1 MHQHQDPMHDP
12 RDLEAAPP
20 LPAERTAAVWVS
32 RLTSVLGLLC
42 LAIALSVWAARPGHF
57 RFVLAMLIIAMFA
70 AVLHSYTFENGNGG

>member
-12 RDLEAAPP
+12 RDLEAPPP
-20 LPAERTAAVWVS
+20 LAPERAAAVWVS

-42 LAIALSVWAARPGHF
+42 LAVALSVWAARPGHF